1 MKLNDKKNA
10 LAIIDELISESP
22 LDPFFHELK
31 GDILKVAADVNG
43 AIRSYTQA
51 IKIIPW
57 AALIRV
63 NLARMQLALN
73 NPKLDE
79 EIILNVR
86 NALRYENKIPALWRQ
101 LATVYGRRGQTG
113 KASLALAEE
122 AMLKGDLNRA
132 KQNVK
137 RALGILSAGSPE
149 HIRAQDIENEITN
162 ASINN
167 GRSSN

>member
-1 MKLNDKKNA
+1 M
-10 LAIIDELISESP
+10 
-22 LDPFFHELK
+22 
-31 GDILKVAADVNG
+31 
-43 AIRSYTQA
+43 
-51 IKIIPW
+51 
-57 AALIRV
+57 
-63 NLARMQLALN
+63 
-73 NPKLDE
+73 
-79 EIILNVR
+79 R

-122 AMLKGDLNRA
+122 AMLKGDLDRA

-162 ASINN
+162 ASINTDQ
-167 GRSSN
+167 